1 MYRQRRNIIRRTWG
15 SLTSC
20 EQVRATNNVK
30 IRRLR
35 WKLVFVLGK
44 TGPETNDDKLNAEE
58 AKQHNDLLIGNI
70 DDNYVNLIIK
80 CYMAQLWASTFNA
93 KYTLKADDDVYMF
106 MYQKSLNI
114 WAMRT
119 SKVILME
126 VTPAVRRNLSI
137 DLIIHRGVKG
147 KRL

>member
-1 MYRQRRNIIRRTWG
+1 
-15 SLTSC
+15 
-20 EQVRATNNVK
+20 
-30 IRRLR
+30 
-35 WKLVFVLGK
+35 
-44 TGPETNDDKLNAEE
+44 
-58 AKQHNDLLIGNI
+58 
-70 DDNYVNLIIK
+70 
-80 CYMAQLWASTFNA
+80 MAQLWASTFNA

-137 DLIIHRGVKG
+137 DLIIH
-147 KRL
+147 